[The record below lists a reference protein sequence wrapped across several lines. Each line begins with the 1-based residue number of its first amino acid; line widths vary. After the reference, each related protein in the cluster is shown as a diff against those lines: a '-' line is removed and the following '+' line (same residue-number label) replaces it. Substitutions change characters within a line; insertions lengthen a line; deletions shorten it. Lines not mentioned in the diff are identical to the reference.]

1 MTYTYE
7 PIGTCSRL
15 IELEIDDN
23 DETIKNIKFTG
34 GCMGNTQGVSKL
46 CIGRKASEVIDLLK
60 GIDCNGR
67 GTSCPDQL
75 ATALEQALEL
85 M

>member
-15 IELEIDDN
+15 IELELDE
-23 DETIKNIKFTG
+23 DETILNIKFTG
-34 GCMGNTQGVSKL
+34 GCNGNTQGVSKL

-75 ATALEQALEL
+75 ATALTEALEL
-85 M
+85 L